1 MSSHVEV
8 TVKRIEPRTVA
19 YIGVKG
25 PFSKVGETIGG
36 LYGWIMEKGYTVAAG
51 PLGVYF
57 NSPEEV
63 PADELIW
70 EIQWPLGG
78 EVAPGEPDDRGFGV
92 KHVEQYDVASTIY
105 KGPYENMSG
114 VYGALVPWIMEN
126 GYEIAGPAEEVYL
139 NDPGSVPKEELL
151 TEARFI
157 VKKK

>member
-1 MSSHVEV
+1 V
-8 TVKRIEPRTVA
+8 
-19 YIGVKG
+19 
-25 PFSKVGETIGG
+25 
-36 LYGWIMEKGYTVAAG
+36 VAAG

-63 PADELIW
+63 PEDELLW

-78 EVAPGEPDDRGFGV
+78 DVAPGEPDDRGFGV
-92 KHVEQYDVASTIY
+92 KHVEQYDAASTIY